1 MQNEN
6 KTPPPDQSDPGR
18 NAPLRLRAPTRR
30 RLPQRTARLAK
41 IGRRTRSLENPVALR
56 YPFKRLEA
64 LEKRASG
71 PMPRRSGRQLLSK
84 DGLLVR
90 RGPHP
95 GRRSKKS
102 ARKSSAA
109 NRKEGPDHNRDRRQS
124 NAGRQPRPGMEAA
137 SRSLRWG

>member
-18 NAPLRLRAPTRR
+18 NAPLSLRAPTRR

-84 DGLLVR
+84 DRFLVR
-90 RGPHP
+90 RGTHP
-95 GRRSKKS
+95 GRRSKES
-102 ARKSSAA
+102 ARKGSPAYPE
-109 NRKEGPDHNRDRRQS
+109 EGPDNYRDRSQS
-124 NAGRQPRPGMEAA
+124 TTDRQPVPSVEAA
-137 SRSLRWG
+137 PRPLRRG